1 MKLEEL
7 ITDLKAAG
15 CNENTMQLARNF
27 YLCGQKD
34 ERKACA
40 QIADSWIVNVVWEVK
55 QIAKNIGIEIRARG
69 QHEGR

>member
-7 ITDLKAAG
+7 ITDMKAAG
-15 CNENTMQLARNF
+15 CNDNTMQLARNF

-34 ERKACA
+34 EREACA
-40 QIADSWIVNVVWEVK
+40 RFFDLNDT
-55 QIAKNIGIEIRARG
+55 NIFWGSQVATHIRARG